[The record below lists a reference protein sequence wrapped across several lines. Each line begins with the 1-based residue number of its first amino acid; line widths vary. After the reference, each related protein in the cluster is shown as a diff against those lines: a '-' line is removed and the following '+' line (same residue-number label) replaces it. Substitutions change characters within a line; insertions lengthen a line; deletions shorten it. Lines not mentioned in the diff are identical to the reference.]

1 MLGARCRV
9 DGPLSRTC
17 RPCFNHC
24 NLRTSSPPPPP
35 AYPPPLLEVSTNKF
49 KAHQERPQQTAGARA
64 AARCSDTSRSG
75 GGIDYQKKRVSWCWP
90 V

>member
-24 NLRTSSPPPPP
+24 NLRTSSSPTPSP
-35 AYPPPLLEVSTNKF
+35 AYPPLLEVSTNKF
-49 KAHQERPQQTAGARA
+49 KAHQERPQQTRPRVQLRA
-64 AARCSDTSRSG
+64 ARIHHAVAAELIIRRSG
-75 GGIDYQKKRVSWCWP
+75 CPGAGP